1 MTEIIMIIALMIAGV
16 AFAYSLFHVALILTE
31 LFS

>member
-1 MTEIIMIIALMIAGV
+1 M
-16 AFAYSLFHVALILTE
+16 LFFFFINLILTE